1 MADEGG
7 WVSVKKCTFVLPKK
21 GIIKWLVF
29 VTLSLQ
35 RGIRKEGKKEGRKEG
50 RVSDWK
56 RIGSC
61 YITTKGYQG
70 NSTEG
75 GGGNLLG
82 EGMGGI

>member
-1 MADEGG
+1 MYF
-7 WVSVKKCTFVLPKK
+7 CTAK
-21 GIIKWLVF
+21 GSTNLWLVF

-35 RGIRKEGKKEGRKEG
+35 RGIRKEGRKEERKEG

-56 RIGSC
+56 RIGSG
-61 YITTKGYQG
+61 YITTKGNQG

-75 GGGNLLG
+75 GGDLLG